1 MDHFFMAAEQLSD
14 QLALS
19 KVSRDI
25 VCTFRIFR
33 ERIRSPVQNRDF
45 SAGGQ
50 QFENQMCADKP
61 GSAYYKSIQFI
72 LTRLTFLVEYPPGP
86 ARHRVS
92 GMTKQP
98 PGHFK
103 Q

>member
-14 QLALS
+14 HLALS

-25 VCTFRIFR
+25 VGTFRIFR

-50 QFENQMCADKP
+50 
-61 GSAYYKSIQFI
+61 
-72 LTRLTFLVEYPPGP
+72 
-86 ARHRVS
+86 
-92 GMTKQP
+92 
-98 PGHFK
+98 
-103 Q
+103 